1 MTIGAAIGRR
11 AILAGVA
18 GAAASGTVQA
28 QAPTTLRVFTGGQ
41 QRPDVMRRILDLYQE
56 RTPGVRVEIEIGGA
70 TSDQQQQYLNTVLAS
85 RDSALDVILIDVIR
99 PAQWAAARWAE
110 PLDAYLGA
118 ERDAVMARYLPA

>member
-70 TSDQQQQYLNTVLAS
+70 PPTSSSNTS
-85 RDSALDVILIDVIR
+85 TPSW
-99 PAQWAAARWAE
+99 PAATR
-110 PLDAYLGA
+110 
-118 ERDAVMARYLPA
+118 RSMSS